1 MNVLDWKN
9 LLSRNKKRKPSDF
22 IVIILIGVLF
32 LILSIPT
39 EKKETDEK
47 TGQEKLAK
55 ETGEKK
61 ENQDEYL
68 EESEKQL
75 AEILESIEH
84 QWYRDCYRKRIFR
97 YIHKH
102 WYRNYLRCY
111 DWFLP

>member
-75 AEILESIEH
+75 AEILESIEGVG
-84 QWYRDCYRKRIFR
+84 
-97 YIHKH
+97 
-102 WYRNYLRCY
+102 
-111 DWFLP
+111 